1 MPYTAAPVVG
11 TQSLCIWGHR
21 SCSRIA
27 LLLELA
33 NSTHPAKIPL
43 CCTAIILCGLRLA
56 GRPQDGNALGGCL
69 VGRSK
74 HDKKR
79 PVSTYMYIHAYMYYT
94 QMFPVT
100 LQSTAVRTFQSN
112 WVVQTVYGV
121 CCSLATLH
129 LSIPCLHR

>member
-11 TQSLCIWGHR
+11 THHYAYGGIAVAPGLLCYWNLQI
-21 SCSRIA
+21 
-27 LLLELA
+27 
-33 NSTHPAKIPL
+33 STHPAKIPL